1 MMQTYAIK
9 GGESGRERLRVLS
22 HIRQGATLDLLDQI
36 GVRPGMSCLD
46 VGCGG
51 GEVSRELARR
61 VGASG
66 RVVGLDMDLA
76 QLEIVRTET
85 VAQKFLNI
93 DYCVGDA
100 AAPPSNLGR
109 FDVVYTRFLLCHLK
123 RPSETLSW
131 MVSCLKPG
139 GVLAIEDC
147 DFSGYFCHPP
157 SPAFDRYVELTAKVM
172 RRRGGDPYIGLK
184 LPSMLLES
192 GLAIGGVAVT
202 QPSDIV
208 GEVKLLSALSMENVA
223 DAVLADGLANRDEV
237 ERLVVALHEIVH
249 DPRTFASV
257 ARAIQV
263 WGRSL
268 K

>member
-1 MMQTYAIK
+1 MIQTYAIK
-9 GGESGRERLRVLS
+9 GGQSGRERLRVLS
-22 HIRQGATLDLLDQI
+22 HIRQGATLDLLDKI

-66 RVVGLDMDLA
+66 RVVGLDVNPT

-85 VAQKFLNI
+85 IAQKFLNI
-93 DYCVGDA
+93 DYRVADA

-123 RPSETLSW
+123 RPAEALSW
-131 MVSCLKPG
+131 MVSSLKPG

-157 SPAFDRYVELTAKVM
+157 SPAFDRYVELTAEVIH
-172 RRRGGDPYIGLK
+172 RRGGDPYIGLK
-184 LPSMLLES
+184 LPSMLLQF
-192 GLAIGGVAVT
+192 GLAIGGLAVT

-237 ERLVVALHEIVH
+237 ERLVAALHQIVP
-249 DPRTFASV
+249 DPRTFASA
-257 ARAIQV
+257 ARTIQV
-263 WGRSL
+263 WGRSFN
-268 K
+268 